1 VAADAIAQG
10 LMWWYGGSA
19 EKPAQYVYANGS
31 SIVVGGMDNPDK
43 VMSTEYDCVIGETL
57 VDSVSPIQRAYSR
70 PYSGKLVTI
79 TTASGKELTGTPN
92 HPIFTTHGWVRLG
105 ELLEGDH
112 VVSRTGVETERVGG
126 ASPYVTDQPTRI
138 AELARAMTLANP
150 GGAERV
156 ETVPMDFHGDGVAD
170 SYVDVVAARSL
181 FENGIDAALG
191 EHLLEVERQG
201 RHLEQS
207 ALVGFG
213 STVDAL
219 LIGDASPIRLALF
232 GAEGAHARPVS
243 VGRHPFFAFGASRFS
258 EGSRPFGI
266 ASMPERLPLG
276 GASVTEATLSHRRLE
291 SSSGDVDKL
300 RGFGDP
306 KLPFQVAPDRVV
318 HVVIADA
325 GPGRHVYNLQ
335 TGNSWYVANG
345 IVSHNCI
352 YYQEATDGTLED
364 WEKCTSRLRN
374 GRVSFQQMLGDCN
387 PQQPSHWLKK
397 RCDDGKAT
405 MLVSHHE
412 DNPRLFEA
420 DGTATAFGRDYL
432 KRLDNLTGVRLQR
445 LRYGRWVAAEGVIYE
460 DWRPEVHLL
469 DRKQL
474 PLDWPRIW
482 GVDFGYTN
490 PFVWGMWAIDPDG
503 RLYLEKEIYHTKRLV
518 EDHARQI
525 LDVVTTGNGTWKYP
539 KPIAVVCDHD
549 AEDRATLERHLGM
562 STIAANK
569 NVSEGIQ
576 AMQARVRVAGDGLPR
591 LFVLRDSLVELDS
604 DLKDRG
610 LPTRFAEE
618 IEGYVWAPTADGK
631 PVKDEPLKMGDHA
644 MDETRYV
651 VAHQDL
657 AAAARVRFINM

>member
-1 VAADAIAQG
+1 VAAEAIAQG
-10 LMWWYGGSA
+10 LMKWYGGSA

-43 VMSTEYDCVIGETL
+43 VMSTEYDI
-57 VDSVSPIQRAYSR
+57 
-70 PYSGKLVTI
+70 
-79 TTASGKELTGTPN
+79 
-92 HPIFTTHGWVRLG
+92 
-105 ELLEGDH
+105 
-112 VVSRTGVETERVGG
+112 
-126 ASPYVTDQPTRI
+126 
-138 AELARAMTLANP
+138 
-150 GGAERV
+150 
-156 ETVPMDFHGDGVAD
+156 
-170 SYVDVVAARSL
+170 
-181 FENGIDAALG
+181 
-191 EHLLEVERQG
+191 
-201 RHLEQS
+201 
-207 ALVGFG
+207 
-213 STVDAL
+213 
-219 LIGDASPIRLALF
+219 
-232 GAEGAHARPVS
+232 
-243 VGRHPFFAFGASRFS
+243 
-258 EGSRPFGI
+258 
-266 ASMPERLPLG
+266 
-276 GASVTEATLSHRRLE
+276 
-291 SSSGDVDKL
+291 
-300 RGFGDP
+300 
-306 KLPFQVAPDRVV
+306 
-318 HVVIADA
+318 
-325 GPGRHVYNLQ
+325 
-335 TGNSWYVANG
+335 
-345 IVSHNCI
+345 I

-412 DNPRLFEA
+412 DNPRLFES
-420 DGTATAFGRDYL
+420 DGTATAFGQDYL

-503 RLYLEKEIYHTKRLV
+503 RLYLEREIYHTKRLV

-525 LDVVTTGNGTWKYP
+525 LDVVTTGSGTWKYP
-539 KPIAVVCDHD
+539 KPIAIVCDHD

-562 STIAANK
+562 TTIAANK

-591 LFVLRDSLVELDS
+591 LFVLRDSLVELDM

-610 LPTRFAEE
+610 LPTRFADE

-657 AAAARVRFINM
+657 SAGARVRFINM